1 MTKFRLKKE
10 FHESIKNLFHDD
22 YANKLIRLKECQDF
36 FIDRG
41 FPLDKIEKVREITP
55 IEELLNVL
63 SSRFKEVD
71 NNNVID
77 KEYWIDKVNKF
88 RGDSIIDVIR
98 EFVDFVNKKQPSY
111 GHIPDEWIRDFA
123 VEDNEMIVYKSSM
136 DDYTQGWEDGIFHNS
151 SLSSKKAWDIINNA
165 LPTFDKI
172 EELLEEE
179 RLTTQEFT
187 AFKDGAKW
195 LRDYLQEQI
204 IKE

>member
-22 YANKLIRLKECQDF
+22 YANKLIRLKESQDF

-204 IKE
+204 VRD

>member
-1 MTKFRLKKE
+1 MRKFRLKKE
-10 FHESIKNLFHDD
+10 FHDSVRNLFHDD
-22 YANKLIRLKECQDF
+22 YANKIIHMKEGQDF
-36 FIDRG
+36 FVDRG

-55 IEELLNVL
+55 IEELFSVL

-77 KEYWIDKVNKF
+77 KEYWICKVNKF
-88 RGDSIIDVIR
+88 RGDSIIEVIR

-136 DDYTQGWEDGIFHNS
+136 DDYTQGWEDGIFHNR
-151 SLSSKKAWDIINNA
+151 SLSSKKAWDIINDA

-179 RLTTQEFT
+179 RLTTQEFI

-195 LRDYLQEQI
+195 LRIYLQEQLI
-204 IKE
+204 RD

>member
-10 FHESIKNLFHDD
+10 FHDSVRNLFHDD
-22 YANKLIRLKECQDF
+22 YANKIIHMKEGQDF

-63 SSRFKEVD
+63 SMRFKEVD

-77 KEYWIDKVNKF
+77 KKYWIEKVNKF

-111 GHIPDEWIRDFA
+111 GHIPDEWVRDFA
-123 VEDNEMIVYKSSM
+123 VKDNEIIVYKSSM
-136 DDYTQGWEDGIFHNS
+136 DDYTQGWEDGIHHQR
-151 SLSSKKAWDIINNA
+151 SLAYKKAWDIINDA
-165 LPTFDKI
+165 LPNFDKI
-172 EELLEEE
+172 EELLEDE
-179 RLTTQEFT
+179 RLTEQEFT

>member
-41 FPLDKIEKVREITP
+41 FSLDKIEEVREITP

-88 RGDSIIDVIR
+88 RGDLIIDVIR

-151 SLSSKKAWDIINNA
+151 SLSSKKAWDIISNA

-187 AFKDGAKW
+187 TFKDGAKW

>member
-88 RGDSIIDVIR
+88 RGDSIIYVIR

-111 GHIPDEWIRDFA
+111 AHIPDEWIRDFA

-151 SLSSKKAWDIINNA
+151 SLSSKKALDIINNA

>member
-10 FHESIKNLFHDD
+10 FHDSVRNLFHDD
-22 YANKLIRLKECQDF
+22 YANKIIHMKEGQDF

-63 SSRFKEVD
+63 SMRFKEVD

-77 KEYWIDKVNKF
+77 KKYWIEKVNKF

-111 GHIPDEWIRDFA
+111 GHIPEEWVRDFA
-123 VEDNEMIVYKSSM
+123 VKDNEMIVYKSSM
-136 DDYTQGWEDGIFHNS
+136 DDYTQGWEDGIHHQR
-151 SLSSKKAWDIINNA
+151 SLAYKKAWDIINDT

-172 EELLEEE
+172 EELLEDE
-179 RLTTQEFT
+179 RLTEQEFT

-195 LRDYLQEQI
+195 LRNYLQEQI
-204 IKE
+204 IRD

>member
-41 FPLDKIEKVREITP
+41 LPLDKSEKVLEITP

-88 RGDSIIDVIR
+88 RGDLIIDVIR